1 VSADHGDEFWEHGS
15 CGHGHSLYQELISVP
30 LMIRWPNAFPAGRFT
45 AGSEGVDLLPTM
57 IELMGAELSEGAQ
70 LQGRSLLPQL
80 SATEA
85 YPQAYMASQGT
96 ERFALT
102 LNRAKV
108 IFRGRGSIESYN
120 LSRDKKEARDL
131 YKEDAVLTSTALDPL
146 ILYLARPRTWD
157 KAQWGA
163 PNALSASFPSE
174 LPKAWLKPAKR
185 RRGSKR

>member
-1 VSADHGDEFWEHGS
+1 
-15 CGHGHSLYQELISVP
+15 
-30 LMIRWPNAFPAGRFT
+30 
-45 AGSEGVDLLPTM
+45 
-57 IELMGAELSEGAQ
+57 
-70 LQGRSLLPQL
+70 
-80 SATEA
+80 
-85 YPQAYMASQGT
+85 MASQGT

-120 LSRDKKEARDL
+120 LARDKKEARDL
-131 YKEDAVLTSTALDPL
+131 SKEDAVLTSTALDPL
-146 ILYLARPRTWD
+146 ILYLARPRSWD
-157 KAQWGA
+157 KATWGA